1 MRLPFEKVYFKKER
15 EESSQPPSPTQ
26 LIRIHNFT
34 VSNMV
39 INNESERKIFEH
51 KLEMEKDNPL
61 KIIFQNPGFGDSNI
75 YIDSSES
82 IDELIRF
89 YFEINKRL
97 DLYGDK
103 SIIFL
108 IDSKC
113 IMPPYSKE
121 PVGTLV
127 NKVVNS
133 KTIKICVDDND
144 DKMNIIKI

>member
-82 IDELIRF
+82 FDELIRF
-89 YFEINKRL
+89 YSEINKRPE
-97 DLYGDK
+97 LYGDK
-103 SIIFL
+103 NIIFL
-108 IDSKC
+108 RDRSC
-113 IMPPYSKE
+113 IMPPYPKD
-121 PVGTLV
+121 PIGTLI
-127 NKVVNS
+127 NRQVNS
-133 KTIKICVDDND
+133 RTIKIIVNDSD
-144 DKMNIIKI
+144 DKMKKINI